1 MSGCQNNYLDVCPP
15 KKLKRSIY
23 SFHCFVC
30 TPELQVRLTTFLLQE
45 EEQITEGLQLDQ
57 ILKTI
62 ATKKKP
68 THKKEGKEGQKS

>member
-23 SFHCFVC
+23 SFVC